1 MCVIERRSEQEGND
15 EQKCL
20 GVLSLSLSL
29 SRILSLSLSLSGQ
42 SIPPPLFTP
51 FSLPLLDFLCLL
63 VSSLHSLS
71 LSLSLSLPLA
81 LFLTFHPLHART
93 KVALV
98 ADTKLP
104 LEVVAAGED
113 WGGGNEERE

>member
-51 FSLPLLDFLCLL
+51 FSLPL
-63 VSSLHSLS
+63 
-71 LSLSLSLPLA
+71 A